1 MQGLKRLLAQ
11 RDNRVCADCGAAD
24 PKWASANLGVFVCIQ
39 CSGIHRSLG
48 VHISKVMSTSLDE
61 WTDEQVSVM
70 AEVGGNAAANA
81 IYEAHLPAGSRKPC
95 PDSTMEE
102 RREWIV
108 RKYEYQDFVKPTLR
122 LNSTNH
128 SSHYRQSFRQ
138 EEERPSSTSRRSSMR
153 HLLSRKKTS
162 KNSPSKSAAM
172 VEFLGL
178 LKVRVVKGTNLAVR
192 DILTSDPYVVL
203 NLGHQ
208 TAKTKV
214 VNSNLNPVWDEEIM
228 LSVPS
233 GPPVPLKLQVFDYDK
248 FSADDIMGEVEV
260 DLQPIVAAASVLEEA
275 MEDQIDDPG
284 EVQIGRCLATAENAL
299 VSDSVIRL
307 VGGQIK
313 QDLAVKLQ
321 NVESGEVQL
330 ELEWVP
336 LAQ

>member
-128 SSHYRQSFRQ
+128 SSHYRQSF
-138 EEERPSSTSRRSSMR
+138 
-153 HLLSRKKTS
+153 LTS
-162 KNSPSKSAAM
+162 KLAFLFQAAM